1 MSFSSLMSF
10 EQFLVFMPAV
20 ILVIIFFEVRGYIRQ
35 RQYLNALE
43 PIMHQWRGKH
53 DLTDAE
59 KNFLEG
65 FIKFSFNPLSV
76 FKLVFYIWILPF
88 KQGKKSEVME
98 TLKAKDKELFKQ
110 TTAILEKAFMS
121 ASPILHFIIFIE
133 ILIMLVGI
141 NLVIFILH
149 IILSVNIVFVK
160 CYKKGIH
167 IDKQAVE
174 KMNIYRKRLENTDS
188 LESSILQKVC

>member
-1 MSFSSLMSF
+1 MYFNIILLLAF
-10 EQFLVFMPAV
+10 IFVGLLFLYLE
-20 ILVIIFFEVRGYIRQ
+20 IRGYIRQ
-35 RQYLNALE
+35 KQYAKELAN
-43 PIMHQWRGKH
+43 IMQKWVDKH
-53 DLTDAE
+53 DLTDTE
-59 KNFLEG
+59 ITFFKK
-65 FIKFSFNPLSV
+65 ISIFSFNPLSV

-174 KMNIYRKRLENTDS
+174 KMNMYRKRLENTDS

>member
-1 MSFSSLMSF
+1 MYFNIILLLAF
-10 EQFLVFMPAV
+10 IFVGLLFLYLE
-20 ILVIIFFEVRGYIRQ
+20 IRGYIRQ
-35 RQYLNALE
+35 KQYAKELAN
-43 PIMHQWRGKH
+43 IMQKWVDKH
-53 DLTDAE
+53 DLTDTE
-59 KNFLEG
+59 VTFFKK
-65 FIKFSFNPLSV
+65 ISIFSFNPLSV

-174 KMNIYRKRLENTDS
+174 KMNIYRNRLENTDS